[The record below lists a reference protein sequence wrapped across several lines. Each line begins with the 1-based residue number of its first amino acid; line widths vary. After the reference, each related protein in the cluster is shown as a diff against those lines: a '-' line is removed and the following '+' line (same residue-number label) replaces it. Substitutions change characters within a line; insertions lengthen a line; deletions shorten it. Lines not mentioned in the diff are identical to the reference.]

1 MSAKAVSPV
10 ASESFWQDKRKLEDA
25 ERVYHEKIAR
35 GENPVVTGSGDAQ
48 GKKKAPTGNSGGDPL
63 ISRLSKVEQENRQ
76 LKSSVSELEQLVKK
90 LELRVSQL
98 EGKAPARSESN
109 KKNVSFTETKK
120 APAGDDDDVDL
131 FGSDDEDDAAA
142 EELKKRRVEEYAAK
156 KAKKPGVIAKSS
168 VILDVKPWDDETD
181 MAELERNVRSVQ
193 MDGLLWGVSKLVPL
207 AYGIKKLQIVMVIE
221 DDKVSVEELTE
232 KLEAFED
239 FVQSVDVAAFNKI

>member
-1 MSAKAVSPV
+1 
-10 ASESFWQDKRKLEDA
+10 
-25 ERVYHEKIAR
+25 
-35 GENPVVTGSGDAQ
+35 
-48 GKKKAPTGNSGGDPL
+48 L
-63 ISRLSKVEQENRQ
+63 ISRMGKIEQENRQ
-76 LKSSVSELEQLVKK
+76 LKSSVTELEQLVKK

-98 EGKAPARSESN
+98 EGKTPSRAETNKKVSFSES
-109 KKNVSFTETKK
+109 KK
-120 APAGDDDDVDL
+120 AEKKPDAGDDDDVDL
-131 FGSDDEDDAAA
+131 FGSDDEDNAEA

-181 MAELERNVRSVQ
+181 MAELEKHVRSVQ

-232 KLEAFED
+232 KLEEFED